1 MKIVKDILEAKGYD
15 LWTIHPDA
23 MVYDA
28 LTLMAEKNVGALV
41 VMEGERP
48 VGVISERDY
57 ARNMIL
63 KGRTS
68 RDTAIREIMS
78 PLEVTVRPEQDL
90 EECMELMTD
99 KRVRHLPVMQGD
111 KLIGMV
117 SIGDIV
123 KGIISTKEFMIEQ
136 LEKYIKGH
144 R

>member
-1 MKIVKDILEAKGYD
+1 MKIVKDILEAKGYQV
-15 LWTIHPDA
+15 WSIHPDA
-23 MVYDA
+23 TVYDA

-41 VMEGERP
+41 VVEGERP

-68 RDTAIREIMS
+68 RDTAIREIMR
-78 PLEVTVRPEQDL
+78 PLAVTVRPEQDL

-99 KRVRHLPVMQGD
+99 KRVRHLPVIQGD
-111 KLIGMV
+111 KLIGMI

>member
-1 MKIVKDILEAKGYD
+1 MKIVKDILEAKGYQV
-15 LWTIHPDA
+15 WSIHPDA
-23 MVYDA
+23 TVYDA

-41 VMEGERP
+41 VVEGERP

-68 RDTAIREIMS
+68 RDTAIREIMR
-78 PLEVTVRPEQDL
+78 PLAVTVRPEQGL

-111 KLIGMV
+111 KLIGMI

>member
-1 MKIVKDILEAKGYD
+1 MKIVKDILEAKGYQV
-15 LWTIHPDA
+15 WSIHPDA
-23 MVYDA
+23 TVYDA

-41 VMEGERP
+41 VVEGERP

-68 RDTAIREIMS
+68 RDTAIREIMR
-78 PLEVTVRPEQDL
+78 PLAVTVRPEQDL

-111 KLIGMV
+111 KLIGMI

>member
-1 MKIVKDILEAKGYD
+1 MRIVKDILEAKGYVV
-15 LWTIHPDA
+15 WTISADV

-28 LTLMAEKNVGALV
+28 LALMAEKNVGALV
-41 VMEGERP
+41 VVEAEHP

-68 RDTAIREIMS
+68 RDTAVREIMS
-78 PLEVTVRPEQDL
+78 PLAVTVRPENDL

-99 KRVRHLPVMQGD
+99 RRVRHLPVMQGD
-111 KLIGMV
+111 KIIGIV

-123 KGIISTKEFMIEQ
+123 KGIISTKEFVIEQ

-144 R
+144 H

>member
-1 MKIVKDILEAKGYD
+1 MEIVKDILEAKGYVV
-15 LWTIHPDA
+15 WTIHPDA

-28 LTLMAEKNVGALV
+28 LVLMAEKNVGALV
-41 VMEGERP
+41 VAEGERP
-48 VGVISERDY
+48 IGVISERDY

-68 RDTAIREIMS
+68 RDTAIREIMT
-78 PLEVTVRPEQDL
+78 PLAVTVRPEQDL

-111 KLIGMV
+111 KLIGII

-123 KGIISTKEFMIEQ
+123 KGIISTKEFIIEQ

-144 R
+144 H

>member
-1 MKIVKDILEAKGYD
+1 MKIVKDLLEAKGYD
-15 LWTIHPDA
+15 VWTIHPDA

-28 LTLMAEKNVGALV
+28 LVLMAEKNVGALV
-41 VMEGERP
+41 VVEGERP
-48 VGVISERDY
+48 VGVVSERDY

-78 PLEVTVRPEQDL
+78 PLQVTVRPEQDL

-99 KRVRHLPVMQGD
+99 KRVRHLPVIQGE

>member
-1 MKIVKDILEAKGYD
+1 MKIVRDILEAKGYEV
-15 LWTIHPDA
+15 WSIRPDA
-23 MVYDA
+23 MVYEA

-41 VMEGERP
+41 VMEGEHP
-48 VGVISERDY
+48 IGVISERDY

-78 PLEVTVRPEQDL
+78 PFAVTVRPEQDL

-99 KRVRHLPVMQGD
+99 RHVRHLPVMQGD
-111 KLIGMV
+111 KLVGIL

-123 KGIISTKEFMIEQ
+123 KGIISFKEFMIHE

>member
-1 MKIVKDILEAKGYD
+1 MKIVKDILKGKGYD
-15 LWTIHPDA
+15 VWTIHPDA

-28 LTLMAEKNVGALV
+28 LALMAEKNVGALV
-41 VMEGERP
+41 VVEGERP
-48 VGVISERDY
+48 IGVISERDY

-68 RDTAIREIMS
+68 RDTAIREIMT
-78 PLEVTVRPEQDL
+78 PLAVTVRPEQDL
-90 EECMELMTD
+90 EECMQLMTD

-111 KLIGMV
+111 KLIGIV

-123 KGIISTKEFMIEQ
+123 KGVISTKEFMIEQ
-136 LEKYIKGH
+136 LEKYIKGQ